1 MKVWIK
7 GPKMRDIVA
16 MVRGVS
22 QTSADSKYDIT
33 VWWHNTG
40 RAMGVP
46 VFPLYAHASKPA
58 VEVIRLSEEQL
69 KEWHQ
74 ADTAEE
80 LV

>member
-1 MKVWIK
+1 MVKSWIK
-7 GPKMRDIVA
+7 GPKMRDVIA
-16 MVRGVS
+16 LVRSEKSDGLGN
-22 QTSADSKYDIT
+22 KILT
-33 VWWHNTG
+33 VWWWNTG